1 MIERFSEK
9 LPAQYHY
16 TRLQDATQ
24 ERGESVEEFA
34 DRCKRFCEKIVRNV
48 EDEATQRI
56 INEEAERRLVAA
68 YINGLG
74 GLVGQQESF
83 RMPHTLEEAAQVA
96 VTVNNAERARAQGP
110 KMVFSKKRDSSSQV
124 EFVITAERRDIT
136 REIAHHLEGMEIPGI
151 IVERPETEGGLLP
164 ARVEIPLIQETQ
176 VENKLG
182 ATTARNWVIAGTSV
196 LS

>member
-1 MIERFSEK
+1 
-9 LPAQYHY
+9 
-16 TRLQDATQ
+16 
-24 ERGESVEEFA
+24 VEEFA

-56 INEEAERRLVAA
+56 INEEAERRLVVA

-124 EFVITAERRDIT
+124 
-136 REIAHHLEGMEIPGI
+136 
-151 IVERPETEGGLLP
+151 
-164 ARVEIPLIQETQ
+164 
-176 VENKLG
+176 
-182 ATTARNWVIAGTSV
+182 
-196 LS
+196 